1 MRWLLFEDN
10 LTPQLFPLALAR
22 PVFELICGREGLRR
36 RVQRWFP
43 TAEWGA
49 LIRPWLVETVQ
60 EELPEAKLNRPEAFA
75 DSSVLMI
82 NGRWMPSQRPDPRAV
97 TSESAGFVG
106 ETLAWILLRSDEM
119 QLVDGQDYEPVLTVD
134 QLHFIG
140 T

>member
-82 NGRWMPSQRPDPRAV
+82 NRPTMTKPSKRESPNPRK
-97 TSESAGFVG
+97 
-106 ETLAWILLRSDEM
+106 R
-119 QLVDGQDYEPVLTVD
+119 LV
-134 QLHFIG
+134 I
-140 T
+140 